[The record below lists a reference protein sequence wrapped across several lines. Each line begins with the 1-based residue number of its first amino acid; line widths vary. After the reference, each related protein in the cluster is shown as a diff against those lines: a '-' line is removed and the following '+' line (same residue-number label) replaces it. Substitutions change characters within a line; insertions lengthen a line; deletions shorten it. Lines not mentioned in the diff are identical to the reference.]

1 MAMHARILSLLFVFW
16 TSLLF
21 GQTFLEVHLEPIEIS
36 GLGGVQS
43 YAVGTHE
50 GDWLIIGGRLDGL
63 HRRQPW
69 ASFDEAGNNN
79 QLIVVNPQEGESWSA
94 SISSLETN
102 LREQLSS
109 TNLEFYQQ
117 GDYLYLIGGY
127 GYSPSNDDHIT
138 HPRLAAVDVPAVI
151 NAVKTGGDLQNHF
164 RQVEDEVFAVTGGY
178 LDYMNGTYYL
188 AGGQRFDGAYNPMDM
203 PTFVQ
208 EYTNAIRRFT
218 LVDDGENLEITHL
231 EEWYDA
237 ANLHRRDYNVVS
249 QIMPDGSF
257 GLTAFSGVFTSEDL
271 PWLNSVDI
279 SEEGYAVN
287 NDFIQYYNHYHC
299 AHIPLYS
306 SATNEM
312 HTIFFGGMAQF
323 YEVDGGLVQDDNV
336 PFVRTIAQVTR
347 SSDGSMAEYKLDAEM
362 PDLLGASAEFIA
374 LDDLPT
380 LENGVIDLDALEGD
394 SILLGYIYGGIR
406 STDRNIFWINN
417 GTQSEANSEILAVY
431 LVMETLS
438 TDDPNGNKSDGFALT
453 VYPNPSTEG
462 FTFRFNLKELTSV
475 EIELIDET
483 GKQMFSK
490 SYSGERWTVG
500 ENLLTVDLDLPPGT
514 YTVRFAAG
522 DLTTSQKVISID

>member
-1 MAMHARILSLLFVFW
+1 MHARILSLLFVFC
-16 TSLLF
+16 TPLLF
-21 GQTFLEVHLEPIEIS
+21 GQTFLEVHLEPLEIS

-69 ASFDEAGNNN
+69 ASFDAAGNNN
-79 QLIVVNPQEGESWSA
+79 QLIVVNPEQGESWSA

-117 GDYLYLIGGY
+117 GDYLYVIGGY
-127 GYSPSNDDHIT
+127 GFSPSNDDHIT
-138 HPRLAAVDVPAVI
+138 HPQLTAIDVPAVI
-151 NAVKTGGDLQNHF
+151 NAVKTGGDLPEHF

-188 AGGQRFDGAYNPMDM
+188 VGGQRFDGAYNPMNN

-249 QIMPDGSF
+249 QIMPDGTF

-287 NDFIQYYNHYHC
+287 NDF
-299 AHIPLYS
+299 
-306 SATNEM
+306 
-312 HTIFFGGMAQF
+312 
-323 YEVDGGLVQDDNV
+323 
-336 PFVRTIAQVTR
+336 
-347 SSDGSMAEYKLDAEM
+347 
-362 PDLLGASAEFIA
+362 
-374 LDDLPT
+374 
-380 LENGVIDLDALEGD
+380 
-394 SILLGYIYGGIR
+394 
-406 STDRNIFWINN
+406 
-417 GTQSEANSEILAVY
+417 TQ
-431 LVMETLS
+431 
-438 TDDPNGNKSDGFALT
+438 
-453 VYPNPSTEG
+453 
-462 FTFRFNLKELTSV
+462 
-475 EIELIDET
+475 
-483 GKQMFSK
+483 
-490 SYSGERWTVG
+490 
-500 ENLLTVDLDLPPGT
+500 
-514 YTVRFAAG
+514 
-522 DLTTSQKVISID
+522 

>member
-1 MAMHARILSLLFVFW
+1 MHARILSLLFVFW

-21 GQTFLEVHLEPIEIS
+21 GQTFLEVHLEPLQIS

-43 YAVGTHE
+43 YAVATHE
-50 GDWLIIGGRLDGL
+50 GDWLIMGGRLDGL

-79 QLIVVNPQEGESWSA
+79 QLIVVNPEEGESWSA

-109 TNLEFYQQ
+109 TNPEFYQQ
-117 GDYLYLIGGY
+117 GDYLYVIGGY
-127 GYSPSNDDHIT
+127 GFSPSSGDHIT
-138 HPRLAAVDVPAVI
+138 HPQFTAVDVPAVI
-151 NAVKTGGDLQNHF
+151 NAVKTGGDLQDHF
-164 RQVEDEVFAVTGGY
+164 RQVEDELFAVTGGY
-178 LDYMNGTYYL
+178 LDYINGTYYL
-188 AGGQRFDGAYNPMDM
+188 VGGQRFDGAYNPMNN

-218 LVDDGENLEITHL
+218 LVDDGEILEITHL

-257 GLTAFSGVFTSEDL
+257 GLTAFSGVFNSEDL

-279 SEEGYAVN
+279 SAGGYTVN
-287 NDFIQYYNHYHC
+287 DDFTQYYNHYHC
-299 AHIPLYS
+299 AHIPMYS
-306 SATNEM
+306 SSANEM

-323 YEVDGGLVQDDNV
+323 YEVDGGLIQDDNV

-347 SSDGSMAEYKLDAEM
+347 SADGSMAEYKLDTEM

-374 LDDLPT
+374 IDDLPT
-380 LENGVIDLDALEGD
+380 LENRVIDLDALEGD

-417 GTQSEANSEILAVY
+417 GTQSEANSELLAVY

-438 TDDPNGNKSDGFALT
+438 TNDPNEKKSDALALT
-453 VYPNPSTEG
+453 VYPNPSTG
-462 FTFRFNLKELTSV
+462 DFTFRFNLKEITSI

-483 GKQMFSK
+483 GKQVFSK
-490 SYSGERWTVG
+490 GYSRDQWTVG
-500 ENLLTVDLDLPPGT
+500 ENELSVDLDLPPGN
-514 YTVRFAAG
+514 YTVRFTAG
-522 DLTTSQKVISID
+522 ELASSQKVILVD